1 MIIGLVLKKLYDI
14 LANLMRRKKEKGIKI
29 ILKQRKNINIE
40 IKNKE
45 MNTQIKLCAKF
56 LIFLQL

>member
-29 ILKQRKNINIE
+29 ILKERKNINIE

-45 MNTQIKLCAKF
+45 MNT
-56 LIFLQL
+56 